1 MQLLTTV
8 DVDEVSPVL
17 RAANRKRVI
26 LKEDGEVQVETE
38 IADIMAVP
46 WEREGAMI
54 DELRKEAADEAV
66 VKAAVGAMRL
76 LAGIADELPDGMR
89 EAVEKLGSEIYTR
102 TNPPLNTTSV
112 SSPTDL
118 SGSSYGNAKDGSAP
132 KQTDLEGSGRD
143 GELSGTGSAP
153 KVAADMDGDDDE
165 DDVAKAAYD
174 EEMEKA
180 DRTFSAGARR
190 GYAKRGVA
198 MPDGSFPIPDA
209 DALRRAKMA
218 VGRANPGKRSAVR
231 AHINRRAKALGLPGL
246 GQSDVSKE
254 DAEILALA
262 AQDNRLLA
270 FVQKAMRRKP
280 KAQDSGEEPDDQ
292 EPDDDPDDT
301 DEAVEKGDPVA
312 DTHAVPIQKEDGS
325 WDLSGVPDAARPAWE
340 AVFKAQAET
349 ATKLEKAQTELA
361 ETREALRTKEIIAKA
376 DTQFKAVG
384 ARDDIVTV
392 LKEAGDKLSAEGYES
407 LVSLLSAAN
416 ERIETGDLFKEA
428 GYTGGATGE
437 GTDAWAKIEKA
448 AEALVEKSD
457 TAISKAQAVDR
468 VLSTPEGS
476 ALYSA
481 YMRETGLG
489 VS

>member
-8 DVDEVSPVL
+8 DADEVSPVR
-17 RAANRKRVI
+17 RAANRKRFV

-54 DELRKEAADEAV
+54 DSLRKEDADEAV

-76 LAGIADELPDGMR
+76 LTGIADELPDGMR
-89 EAVEKLGSEIYTR
+89 EAVEKLGTEIYTR

-112 SSPTDL
+112 PSPTDL
-118 SGSSYGNAKDGSAP
+118 DGSSAGSPKDGTAP
-132 KQTDLEGSGRD
+132 KQTDLDGSGRD
-143 GELSGTGSAP
+143 GELSGNGSAP
-153 KVAADMDGDDDE
+153 KVAADTEDDDE
-165 DDVAKAAYD
+165 DDVAKAYFD
-174 EEMEKA
+174 EDMEKS
-180 DRTFSAGARR
+180 DRTFSAGTRR

-198 MPDGSFPIPDA
+198 MADGSFPIPDA
-209 DALRRAKMA
+209 DALRRAKLA
-218 VGRANPGKRSAVR
+218 VGRANPSKRSAVR
-231 AHINRRAKALGLPGL
+231 AHINSRAKALGLQGL

-254 DAEILALA
+254 DEAILELA

-270 FVQKAMRRKP
+270 WVQKAMRRKP
-280 KAQDSGEEPDDQ
+280 KDSGEEPDDK

-301 DEAVEKGDPVA
+301 TDAVEKGDPVA
-312 DTHAVPIQKEDGS
+312 DTHAVPIKKEDGS
-325 WDLSGVPDAARPAWE
+325 WDLSGIPEESRPFYNE
-340 AVFKAQAET
+340 MIQKADET
-349 ATKLEKAQTELA
+349 TVKLEKAETELA

-376 DTQFKAVG
+376 DTQFKSVG

-392 LKEAGDKLSAEGYES
+392 LKEAGDKLTPEGYES

-428 GYTGGATGE
+428 GFTGGASGE
-437 GTDAWAKIEKA
+437 GGDAWGKIEKA
-448 AEALVEKSD
+448 AEAIVEKGD
-457 TAISKAQAVDR
+457 GDISKAQAVDR
-468 VLSTPEGS
+468 VLKTAEGA
-476 ALYSA
+476 ALYNA